1 MRRFIENF
9 ITFILIF
16 LIIIIFGGT
25 VFFALDVFGVIHVP
39 EKYSLAS
46 LLYSQIEVIAAGENL
61 TDDIIQD
68 DFNSKDKDKDKDK
81 VNDNNFII
89 ENVTETEEVSADDYK
104 DPLEELER
112 LQEEQ
117 NLNNYQSSQT
127 VNVNNFYYEQLDEY
141 GKIIYDR
148 LYENIDKL
156 KTGTYE
162 ADFGTEFND
171 LLHEENGTEVLNNS
185 FQLAINALTFDNTD
199 LFYIDVTK
207 INLLTEITTRAFSTT
222 YRVKIGGNGQSYL
235 ADGFWDEEYVD
246 IALGYVEDIK
256 NNIISKT
263 TGKDRVEQIKI
274 VHDYLVDTVEY
285 DLEAGSNI
293 YNIYGTLIDK
303 RAVCEGYARAFKYIL
318 DDLEIP
324 TVIAC
329 GLAKNSAGVTETHA
343 WNYVQLENGQ
353 WYAIDV
359 TWDDPVI
366 IGSGIIS
373 DSIKYQYFLKGANKF
388 FEDHFEDGNIVGE
401 ADFEYPKL
409 SVLDYYN

>member
-68 DFNSKDKDKDKDK
+68 DFNSKDKDK
-81 VNDNNFII
+81 VNDNNLII
-89 ENVTETEEVSADDYK
+89 ENVTETEEVSAEDYK

-117 NLNNYQSSQT
+117 NINNYQSSQT

-141 GKIIYDR
+141 GKVIYDR

-246 IALGYVEDIK
+246 IALGYIEDIK

>member
-68 DFNSKDKDKDKDK
+68 DFNSKDKDKI
-81 VNDNNFII
+81 NDNNFII

-104 DPLEELER
+104 DPIEELER

-329 GLAKNSAGVTETHA
+329 GLAKNSVGVTETHA

>member
-1 MRRFIENF
+1 MKRFIENF

-25 VFFALDVFGVIHVP
+25 VFFALDVFGVIQVP

-68 DFNSKDKDKDKDK
+68 DFNSKDKDK
-81 VNDNNFII
+81 VNDNNLII
-89 ENVTETEEVSADDYK
+89 ENVTETEEVSAEDYK

-141 GKIIYDR
+141 GKVIYDR

-246 IALGYVEDIK
+246 IALGYIEDIK

>member
-68 DFNSKDKDKDKDK
+68 DFNSKDKDK

>member
-68 DFNSKDKDKDKDK
+68 DFNSKDKDK

-141 GKIIYDR
+141 GKVIYDR

-246 IALGYVEDIK
+246 IALGYIEDIK

>member
-25 VFFALDVFGVIHVP
+25 VFFALDVFDVIHVP

-68 DFNSKDKDKDKDK
+68 DFNSKDKDKI
-81 VNDNNFII
+81 NDNNFII

>member
-25 VFFALDVFGVIHVP
+25 VFFTLDVFGVIHVP

-68 DFNSKDKDKDKDK
+68 DFNSKDKDKDK

>member
-1 MRRFIENF
+1 MKRFIENF

-68 DFNSKDKDKDKDK
+68 DFNSKDKDK
-81 VNDNNFII
+81 VNDNNLII
-89 ENVTETEEVSADDYK
+89 ENVTETEEVSAEDYK

-117 NLNNYQSSQT
+117 NINNYQSSQT

>member
-1 MRRFIENF
+1 MKRFIENF

-68 DFNSKDKDKDKDK
+68 DFNSKDKDK

-117 NLNNYQSSQT
+117 NINNYQSSQT

-246 IALGYVEDIK
+246 IALGYIEDIK

>member
-1 MRRFIENF
+1 MKRFIENF

-68 DFNSKDKDKDKDK
+68 DFNSKDKDK

-117 NLNNYQSSQT
+117 NINNYQSSQT

>member
-1 MRRFIENF
+1 MRRFIKNF

-68 DFNSKDKDKDKDK
+68 DFNSKDKDKI
-81 VNDNNFII
+81 NDNNFII

>member
-1 MRRFIENF
+1 MKRFIENF

-68 DFNSKDKDKDKDK
+68 DFNSKDKDK
-81 VNDNNFII
+81 VNDNNLII
-89 ENVTETEEVSADDYK
+89 ENVTETEEVSAEDYK

-117 NLNNYQSSQT
+117 NINNYQSSQT

-141 GKIIYDR
+141 GKVIYDR

>member
-68 DFNSKDKDKDKDK
+68 DFNSKDKDK
-81 VNDNNFII
+81 VNDNNLII
-89 ENVTETEEVSADDYK
+89 ENITETEEVSAEDYK

-117 NLNNYQSSQT
+117 NINNYQSSQT

-141 GKIIYDR
+141 GKVIYDR

-246 IALGYVEDIK
+246 IALGYIEDIK

>member
-1 MRRFIENF
+1 MKRFIENF

-25 VFFALDVFGVIHVP
+25 VFFALDVFGVIQVP

-68 DFNSKDKDKDKDK
+68 DFNSKDKDK
-81 VNDNNFII
+81 VNDNNLII
-89 ENVTETEEVSADDYK
+89 ENITETEEVSAEDYK

-117 NLNNYQSSQT
+117 NINNYQSSQT

-246 IALGYVEDIK
+246 IALGYIEDIK

>member
-1 MRRFIENF
+1 MKRFIENF

-25 VFFALDVFGVIHVP
+25 VFFALDVFGVIQVP

-68 DFNSKDKDKDKDK
+68 DFNSKDKDKI
-81 VNDNNFII
+81 NDNNFII

>member
-1 MRRFIENF
+1 MKRFIENF

-68 DFNSKDKDKDKDK
+68 DFNSKDKDKI
-81 VNDNNFII
+81 NDNNFII

-117 NLNNYQSSQT
+117 NINNYQSSQT

>member
-68 DFNSKDKDKDKDK
+68 DFNSKDKDKI
-81 VNDNNFII
+81 NDNNFII

-401 ADFEYPKL
+401 ADIEYPKL

>member
-68 DFNSKDKDKDKDK
+68 DFNSKDKDKI
-81 VNDNNFII
+81 NDNNFII

-329 GLAKNSAGVTETHA
+329 GFAKNSAGVTETHA

>member
-68 DFNSKDKDKDKDK
+68 DFNSKDKDK
-81 VNDNNFII
+81 VNDNNLII
-89 ENVTETEEVSADDYK
+89 ENVTETEEVSAEDYK

-117 NLNNYQSSQT
+117 NINNYQSSQT

-246 IALGYVEDIK
+246 IALGYIEDIK

>member
-68 DFNSKDKDKDKDK
+68 DFNSKDK

>member
-68 DFNSKDKDKDKDK
+68 DFNSKDKDKI
-81 VNDNNFII
+81 NDNNFII

-401 ADFEYPKL
+401 ADFE
-409 SVLDYYN
+409 

>member
-1 MRRFIENF
+1 MKRFIENF

-25 VFFALDVFGVIHVP
+25 VFFALDVFGVIQVP

-68 DFNSKDKDKDKDK
+68 DFNSKDKDK
-81 VNDNNFII
+81 VNDNNLII
-89 ENVTETEEVSADDYK
+89 ENVTETEEVSAEDYK

-117 NLNNYQSSQT
+117 NINNYQSSQT

>member
-68 DFNSKDKDKDKDK
+68 DFNSKDKDK

-117 NLNNYQSSQT
+117 NINNYQSSQT

-141 GKIIYDR
+141 GKVIYDR

-246 IALGYVEDIK
+246 IALGYIEDIK

>member
-68 DFNSKDKDKDKDK
+68 DFNSKDKDKI
-81 VNDNNFII
+81 NDNNFII

-117 NLNNYQSSQT
+117 NINNYQSSQT

>member
-68 DFNSKDKDKDKDK
+68 DFNSKDKDKI
-81 VNDNNFII
+81 NDNNFII

-235 ADGFWDEEYVD
+235 AEGFWDEEYVD

>member
-1 MRRFIENF
+1 MKRFIENF

-68 DFNSKDKDKDKDK
+68 DFNSKDKDK
-81 VNDNNFII
+81 VNDNNLII

-117 NLNNYQSSQT
+117 NINNYQSSQT

-141 GKIIYDR
+141 GKVIYDR

-246 IALGYVEDIK
+246 IALGYIEDIK

>member
-25 VFFALDVFGVIHVP
+25 VFFALDVFGVIQVP

-68 DFNSKDKDKDKDK
+68 DFNSKDKDKI
-81 VNDNNFII
+81 NDNNFII